1 MRRLQISVD
10 EEVDELLDA
19 EAARR
24 RISKAAVIRELV
36 KERLGRKGSRDPMAG
51 LIGDI
56 DDDAGDIDAVVYER

>member
-10 EEVDELLDA
+10 DEVDELLDA

-24 RISKAAVIRELV
+24 RISKAAVVRELV
-36 KERLGRKGSRDPMAG
+36 KERLGRKGTSDPMAG

-56 DDDAGDIDAVVYER
+56 DDDAGAIDAVVYER